1 KRKISENS
9 ELEEIAPLSDADRL
23 DSLVPRLI
31 YEFKYTLLKIRTK
44 EVLTEIKMAEELQDM
59 NLLMEKM
66 KLLKFLTEKQNALSK
81 PEGPLGGR
89 VVVKL

>member
-1 KRKISENS
+1 
-9 ELEEIAPLSDADRL
+9 
-23 DSLVPRLI
+23 
-31 YEFKYTLLKIRTK
+31 
-44 EVLTEIKMAEELQDM
+44 VLTEIKMAEELQDM